1 MKKIVSLLICAVM
14 LVTALPLY
22 STAAGGRSCP
32 MELTKPT
39 NATLQWLMGGD
50 SPTTSRFSYTQPAG
64 VTAFVAAKD
73 RAHDEG
79 TEEAFWAA
87 TGYDDII
94 ITTQIDW
101 AIDDPTDWK
110 YNANPEAWDGRY
122 GFGHIRVGTDE
133 EYEDRY
139 VVGEWEYVDD
149 GFVGSEATR
158 EEWVLRGFGG
168 PYEDWCDSEGWTGD
182 GAYKPGLRDQLK
194 EGQYEITED
203 GLVIDWDE
211 HTAYVRVRYVVIGQY
226 WNDEGMFEDF
236 YYSDWSDPASYGKDA
251 VRWEPPTEDDVPA
264 PVISN
269 FRMTDEEFNDWP
281 VIAYTLDVPEDF
293 LTLVSEVTGHGGYAY
308 VETFC
313 RELGKGGEW
322 ISIQGDGTIRSGE
335 NKWYLVTLSGTVEMT
350 EYTSL
355 ELKTRYVV
363 EVKLDEPGRKVE
375 YTLYSDF
382 SNILTFKGK
391 DVPVVHDH
399 VWGELIVDE
408 EPTCTAE
415 GKGHYI
421 CEICEERWDVNIPAN
436 GHTWTDI
443 VVTLEPNCTEYG
455 LMNRRCQ
462 VCGEV
467 ETDVPV
473 DPLGHDTSGE
483 EFIDDEPTCTEGG
496 TAHTFC
502 VRCRT
507 RLDYEVGP
515 LGHAW
520 GEPNVIKAPTCT
532 ETGRQGKVCTR
543 CGEES
548 GVEIIPKLGHDY
560 SGEWAVRTEPTCT
573 KPGLRFTKCTR
584 CDAEMTEGIRELGHD
599 YAVTVVGETCTA
611 QGYTLHKCSRCE
623 DEFKDNYKDALGH
636 DWDEGKVTKEPTLES
651 EGVLTHTCNRCGD
664 TYDERMMKLLS
675 NTVEIFDDVSAGA
688 WYVNYVDYAYSYGL
702 MNGVSGKRFDPQG
715 TMTRAMLVTVLWR
728 IEGEPKSTVKC
739 PFADLTGNWYR
750 EAVAWAF
757 ENEIVNGMSETK
769 FAPNNPLTRE
779 QIAAIIY
786 RYASFKGNDVSKT
799 TDITGY
805 PDYKSVSGWAVTN
818 MKWAVAEGLIS
829 GVRNGAK
836 NYLAPKANAT
846 RAQVAAILMRYLE
859 RK

>member
-22 STAAGGRSCP
+22 ATAAGGRSCP
-32 MELTKPT
+32 MELGKPT
-39 NATLQWLMGGD
+39 NATLQWLMGDD
-50 SPTTSRFSYTQPAG
+50 SPTTSRFSYTQSAG
-64 VTAFVAAKD
+64 VMAFVAAKD
-73 RAHDEG
+73 RAYDEG
-79 TEEAFWAA
+79 TEEAFWAS
-87 TGYDDII
+87 TGYDDVI

-149 GFVGSEATR
+149 GFVGSETTR

-211 HTAYVRVRYVVIGQY
+211 HTAYARVRFVVKGQY
-226 WNDEGMFEDF
+226 YENDELKEDF

-322 ISIQGDGTIRSGE
+322 ISIQGDRTIRAGE
-335 NKWYLVTLSGTVEMT
+335 NKWDLVTLSGTVEMT

-363 EVKLDEPGRKVE
+363 EVNLDEPGREVE

-391 DVPVVHDH
+391 DVPVVHGH

-408 EPTCTAE
+408 EPTCTEE

-421 CEICEERWDVNIPAN
+421 CEICGEREDTTVPTN
-436 GHTWTDI
+436 GHTWGDMT
-443 VVTLEPNCTEYG
+443 VAVPPTCTEEG
-455 LMNRRCQ
+455 VGSHTCT
-462 VCGEV
+462 VCGVTENAA
-467 ETDVPV
+467 TI
-473 DPLGHDTSGE
+473 DPLGHDWGDLITDVLPTCTEDGKGHFVCQRCGAVEENYVITALGHEWGE
-483 EFIDDEPTCTEGG
+483 EVVSVQPTCLDKGQKVKYCTRCGDATETEKIPALGHDWGEWQTRKEPTCTEDGLEFS
-496 TAHTFC
+496 T
-502 VRCRT
+502 
-507 RLDYEVGP
+507 
-515 LGHAW
+515 
-520 GEPNVIKAPTCT
+520 
-532 ETGRQGKVCTR
+532 CTR
-543 CGEES
+543 CEAERTQG
-548 GVEIIPKLGHDY
+548 IRALGHDY
-560 SGEWAVRTEPTCT
+560 KITE
-573 KPGLRFTKCTR
+573 
-584 CDAEMTEGIRELGHD
+584 
-599 YAVTVVGETCTA
+599 VGETCTE

-623 DEFKDNYKDALGH
+623 DEFKYNYKDALGH
-636 DWDEGKVTKEPTLES
+636 DWDEGKVTKEPTRES
-651 EGVLTHTCNRCGD
+651 EGVLTHTCRRCGEK
-664 TYDERMMKLLS
+664 YDERMMKLLS
-675 NTVEIFDDVSAGA
+675 NTAEIFDDVSADA
-688 WYVNYVDYAYSYGL
+688 WYVNYVDYVYSYGL
-702 MNGVSGKRFDPQG
+702 MNGVSGKRFDPNG

-728 IEGEPKSTVKC
+728 IEGEPGTTKKC
-739 PFADLTGNWYR
+739 PFTDLKADWYR
-750 EAVAWAF
+750 AAVAWAY
-757 ENEIVNGMSETK
+757 ENEIVKGMSETK

-786 RYASFKGNDVSKT
+786 RYASFKGKDVSNT
-799 TDITGY
+799 TDITKY
-805 PDYKSVSGWAVTN
+805 PDYRSVSGWAVTN
-818 MKWAVAEGLIS
+818 MKWAVAEGLI
-829 GVRNGAK
+829 NGMRDGKK
-836 NYLAPKANAT
+836 NYLAPQANAT

>member
-251 VRWEPPTEDDVPA
+251 VRWEPPTEDDVPV

-322 ISIQGDGTIRSGE
+322 ISLQGDRTIRSGE
-335 NKWYLVTLSGTVEMT
+335 NKWDLISLSGTVEMT

-355 ELKTRYVV
+355 ELKARYVV
-363 EVKLDEPGRKVE
+363 VVYLNEPDRE
-375 YTLYSDF
+375 YDYTIESGFSD
-382 SNILTFKGK
+382 ILTFKGK
-391 DVPVVHDH
+391 DVPVVHNH
-399 VWGELIVDE
+399 VWGELIVDT

-415 GKGHYI
+415 GTGHYI
-421 CEICEERWDVNIPAN
+421 CEICGEREDTTVPAN
-436 GHTWTDI
+436 GHTWGDMT
-443 VVTLEPNCTEYG
+443 VAVPPTCTEEG
-455 LMNRRCQ
+455 VGSHTCT
-462 VCGEV
+462 VCGVTENAA
-467 ETDVPV
+467 TIN
-473 DPLGHDTSGE
+473 PLGHDWGDLITDVLPTCTDDGKGHFVCQRCGAVEENYVITALGHEWGE
-483 EFIDDEPTCTEGG
+483 EVVSVQPTCLDKGQKVKYCTRCDAATETEKIPALGHDWGEWQTRKEPTCTE
-496 TAHTFC
+496 
-502 VRCRT
+502 
-507 RLDYEVGP
+507 E
-515 LGHAW
+515 
-520 GEPNVIKAPTCT
+520 
-532 ETGRQGKVCTR
+532 
-543 CGEES
+543 
-548 GVEIIPKLGHDY
+548 
-560 SGEWAVRTEPTCT
+560 
-573 KPGLRFTKCTR
+573 GLEFATCTR
-584 CDAEMTEGIRELGHD
+584 CDAERTQSIRALGHD
-599 YAVTVVGETCTA
+599 YAVTEVGATCTA
-611 QGYTLHKCSRCE
+611 QGYTSHKCSRCE

-636 DWDEGKVTKEPTLES
+636 DWDEGKVTKAPTLEE
-651 EGVLTHTCNRCGD
+651 EGVLTHTCKRCGE

-675 NTVEIFDDVSAGA
+675 NTAEIFNDVSTDD
-688 WYVNYVDYAYSYGL
+688 WFVNYVDYAYSYGL
-702 MNGVSGKRFDPQG
+702 MNGVSAKSFDPEG

-728 IEGEPKSTVKC
+728 IEGKPAPKGPS
-739 PFADLTGNWYR
+739 PFKDLTEDWYR
-750 EAVAWAF
+750 DAVSWAYD
-757 ENEIVNGMSETK
+757 NEIVKGMSATTFE
-769 FAPNNPLTRE
+769 PNNPLTRE
-779 QIAAIIY
+779 QIAAIIC
-786 RYASFKGNDVSKT
+786 RYSSFKGNDVSKT
-799 TDITGY
+799 TDITKY
-805 PDYKSVSGWAVTN
+805 PDYKTVSDWAVTN
-818 MKWAVAEGLIS
+818 MKWAVAEGLITGS
-829 GVRNGAK
+829 REGGK
-836 NYLAPKANAT
+836 DYLAPQANAT

-859 RK
+859 R